1 MRKRKKNDVR
11 VNPVVASDL
20 KLKSQALDYL
30 QQTRSEFCITVE
42 KANRLGEEANGGL
55 AGPVMRVP
63 SQSDGDASR

>member
-20 KLKSQALDYL
+20 KLTSQALCYL
-30 QQTRSEFCITVE
+30 QQTHSEFCITVE
-42 KANRLGEEANGGL
+42 KANRLGEEANGVL
-55 AGPVMRVP
+55 AGPVLPVL